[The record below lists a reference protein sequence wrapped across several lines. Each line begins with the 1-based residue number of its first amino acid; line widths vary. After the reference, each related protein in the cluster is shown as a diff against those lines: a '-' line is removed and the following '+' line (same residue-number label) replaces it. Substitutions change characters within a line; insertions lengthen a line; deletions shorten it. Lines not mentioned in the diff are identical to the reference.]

1 MTAKENKPLEFPP
14 VHLRECAAFPK
25 MIVGGFGMRMR
36 KLSRVSGKLPL
47 TKSIVTAGLAL
58 IFLILTGSQNANALP
73 AFARKYGLRCSA
85 CHESW
90 PMLNYFGQK
99 FKDNGY
105 QLMNDRDAPIW
116 QNPGYWPITFRIT
129 PIWHRV
135 STGKV
140 AVDQGS
146 GITRITTSG
155 FDLSG
160 LDFHTGGTL
169 EKNFSFYVLPSSD
182 ATASFHFET
191 VMARLDNLAG
201 STWLNLKLGKFE
213 LDNLL
218 SEKRIL
224 TLTGNGGIY
233 QLYHFSP
240 PGDGNIF
247 GQMGDNQLGVELMGH
262 SLDDRTRYSA
272 ALLSSTDG
280 NVGLPYGNAYTGFFT
295 FSQAF
300 DTGRLGVDRIGA
312 YAMIG
317 QAPTYFLTQA
327 TVPIPGSGISNK
339 SFHREGFVGQFYF
352 GPHFDVQVVTQHGWD
367 NAWFGQGYGDPID
380 NPGGPNNLTGTF
392 LPPGSQAPTWNG
404 VLFEPHYVYSP
415 QLIFLARY
423 ETMRMSRQAS
433 AANASNFGNLST
445 YTLGFRYNPFMTS
458 RAGFAWHNEYNW
470 LHQDG
475 TGPMAGA
482 AGLNVNTSEVLTGF
496 DFDF

>member
-1 MTAKENKPLEFPP
+1 MDTGMKSRSCGMALWNKHFL
-14 VHLRECAAFPK
+14 AAAL
-25 MIVGGFGMRMR
+25 V
-36 KLSRVSGKLPL
+36 
-47 TKSIVTAGLAL
+47 LA
-58 IFLILTGSQNANALP
+58 FLILSCTQNANALP

-116 QNPGYWPITFRIT
+116 QNPGYWPVTFRIL

-182 ATASFHFET
+182 NTGAFHFET
-191 VMARLDNLAG
+191 VMARLDNLFG
-201 STWLNLKLGKFE
+201 SSWLNLKLGKFE

-218 SEKRIL
+218 SEKRVL

-233 QLYHFSP
+233 QLYHFIP
-240 PGDGNIF
+240 VGDGNIF

-262 SLDDRTRYSA
+262 SYNDRTRYSA

-280 NVGLPYGNAYTGFFT
+280 NPGIPYGNAYTGFFAA
-295 FSQAF
+295 SQAF
-300 DTGRLGVDRIGA
+300 DAGRMGVDRIGA

-317 QAPTYFLTQA
+317 EAPTYYLTSGA
-327 TVPIPGSGISNK
+327 VPIPGSGISNK

-352 GPHFDVQVVTQHGWD
+352 GQHFDLQVVTQHGWD
-367 NAWFGQGYGDPID
+367 NAWFGQGYGDLI
-380 NPGGPNNLTGTF
+380 GGSVTGNNLPGTT
-392 LPPGSQAPTWNG
+392 LPAGSQAPTWNG
-404 VLFEPHYVYSP
+404 VLFEPHFVYSP
-415 QLIFLARY
+415 QLIFIGRY
-423 ETMRMSRQAS
+423 ETIRMSRQAT
-433 AANASNFGNLST
+433 AGNPSNLGNIST
-445 YTLGFRYNPFMTS
+445 YTAGFRYNPFMTS

-475 TGPMAGA
+475 TGPIVGTT
-482 AGLNVNTSEVLTGF
+482 GLNVNTSELLTGF